1 MFQTFSF
8 VHIEFLAHAALWTAA
23 LAGIALTGGGLGGLL
38 VAVCRVSRL
47 RAPRYAALGFI
58 GLVQGTPLLVQLF
71 LAYFGAAFAGL
82 DVPPLAAAA
91 LAFTLYASAFFG
103 DIWRGAIEGVPLG
116 QWEAAAALGLGRL
129 ATLRLVIVPQA
140 VKPAIPMKPT
150 VGGMAGFIVQLV
162 KNTALASIIGFREL
176 TRAGQIVSNV
186 TFQPLAVF
194 LTVAAFY
201 FVICYPISLASR
213 RLEARLGR
221 GHVEPSLI

>member
-8 VHIEFLAHAALWTAA
+8 VHVEFLAHAALWTAA
-23 LAGIALTGGGLGGLL
+23 LAGIALAGGGVGGLL
-38 VAVCRVSRL
+38 VAVLRVARARVL
-47 RAPRYAALGFI
+47 RGVGIGFI
-58 GLVQGTPLLVQLF
+58 TVVQGTPLLVQLF

-103 DIWRGAIEGVPLG
+103 DIWRGAIEGVPRG
-116 QWEAAAALGLGRL
+116 QWEAASALGLGRL
-129 ATLRLVIVPQA
+129 ATLRLIVVPQA
-140 VKPAIPMKPT
+140 IRPAIPPT
-150 VGGMAGFIVQLV
+150 VGFIVQLV

-186 TFQPLAVF
+186 TFQPLPVF

-201 FVICYPISLASR
+201 FAICYPISLASR
-213 RLEARLGR
+213 RLEARM
-221 GHVEPSLI
+221 GHGPFEPSLI

>member
-1 MFQTFSF
+1 VFQTFSLGH
-8 VHIEFLAHAALWTAA
+8 VAFLAHAALWTAA
-23 LAGIALTGGGLGGLL
+23 LAGIALSGGAVGGLVIAIL
-38 VAVCRVSRL
+38 RVSPTRTL
-47 RAPRYAALGFI
+47 QRIAIGFI
-58 GLVQGTPLLVQLF
+58 TIVQGTPLLVQLF

-103 DIWRGAIEGVPLG
+103 DIWRGAIEGVPHG
-116 QWEAAAALGLGRL
+116 QWEAAGALGLGRM
-129 ATLRLVIVPQA
+129 ATLRLVVVPQA
-140 VKPAIPMKPT
+140 IRPAIPPT
-150 VGGMAGFIVQLV
+150 VGFIVQLV

-201 FVICYPISLASR
+201 FAICYPISLASR
-213 RLEARLGR
+213 RLEARMGR
-221 GHVEPSLI
+221 GPVEPSLI

>member
-1 MFQTFSF
+1 MFQTFSLGH
-8 VHIEFLAHAALWTAA
+8 VAFLAHAALWTAA
-23 LAGIALTGGGLGGLL
+23 LAGIALGGGAVGGLMI
-38 VAVCRVSRL
+38 AVLRVSRT
-47 RAPRYAALGFI
+47 RALQRIAIAFI
-58 GLVQGTPLLVQLF
+58 TIVQGTPLLVQLF

-103 DIWRGAIEGVPLG
+103 DIWRGAIEGVPSG
-116 QWEAAAALGLGRL
+116 QWEAAGALGLGRM
-129 ATLRLVIVPQA
+129 AILRLVVVPQA
-140 VKPAIPMKPT
+140 IRPAIPPT
-150 VGGMAGFIVQLV
+150 VGFIVQLV

-201 FVICYPISLASR
+201 FAICYPISLASR
-213 RLEARLGR
+213 RLEARMGR

>member
-1 MFQTFSF
+1 MFQTFNF
-8 VHIEFLAHAALWTAA
+8 VHVEFLAHAALWTAA
-23 LAGIALTGGGLGGLL
+23 LAGIALAGGGIGGLL
-38 VAVCRVSRL
+38 IAVFRVSKSRVL
-47 RAPRYAALGFI
+47 RGIAIGFI
-58 GLVQGTPLLVQLF
+58 TIVQGTPLLVQLF

-103 DIWRGAIEGVPLG
+103 DIWRGAIEGVPIG
-116 QWEAAAALGLGRL
+116 QWESASALGLGRL
-129 ATLRLVIVPQA
+129 ATLRLIVVPQA
-140 VKPAIPMKPT
+140 IRPAIPPT
-150 VGGMAGFIVQLV
+150 VGFIVQLV

-213 RLEARLGR
+213 RLEARMGR
-221 GHVEPSLI
+221 GKLEPSLI

>member
-8 VHIEFLAHAALWTAA
+8 THVAFLAHAALWTAA
-23 LAGIALTGGGLGGLL
+23 LAGIALLGGGIGGLL
-38 VAVCRVSRL
+38 IAVLRVSRA
-47 RAPRYAALGFI
+47 RAPRMIGIAFI
-58 GLVQGTPLLVQLF
+58 TVVQGTPLLVQLF

-91 LAFTLYASAFFG
+91 VAFTLYASAFFG
-103 DIWRGAIEGVPLG
+103 DIWRGAIEGVPRG
-116 QWEAAAALGLGRL
+116 QWEAAFALGLGRL
-129 ATLRLVIVPQA
+129 ATLRLVIVKQA
-140 VKPAIPMKPT
+140 IRPAIPPT
-150 VGGMAGFIVQLV
+150 VGFIVQLV

-186 TFQPLAVF
+186 TFQPLKVF

-213 RLEARLGR
+213 RLEARMGR
-221 GHVEPSLI
+221 GRIEPSLI

>member
-8 VHIEFLAHAALWTAA
+8 VHVEFLAHAALWTAA
-23 LAGIALTGGGLGGLL
+23 LAGIALTGGGIGGLL
-38 VAVCRVSRL
+38 VAICRVSRL

-91 LAFTLYASAFFG
+91 VAFTLYASAFFG

-116 QWEAAAALGLGRL
+116 QWEAASALGLGRL

-140 VKPAIPMKPT
+140 VKPAIPPT
-150 VGGMAGFIVQLV
+150 VGFIVQLV

>member
-1 MFQTFSF
+1 VFQTFSF
-8 VHIEFLAHAALWTAA
+8 VHVEFLAHAALWTAA

-38 VAVCRVSRL
+38 VATLRVSRL
-47 RAPRYAALGFI
+47 RGPRYAAIGFI

-91 LAFTLYASAFFG
+91 VAFTLYASAFFG

-116 QWEAAAALGLGRL
+116 QWEAASALGLGRL

-140 VKPAIPMKPT
+140 VKPAIPPT
-150 VGGMAGFIVQLV
+150 VGFIVQLV

-221 GHVEPSLI
+221 GPVEPSLI

>member
-1 MFQTFSF
+1 MFQTYSL
-8 VHIEFLAHAALWTAA
+8 VHVEFLAHAALWTAA
-23 LAGIALTGGGLGGLL
+23 LAAIALAGGGVGGLL
-38 VAVCRVSRL
+38 VATARVSRVRPV
-47 RAPRYAALGFI
+47 RATAVAFI
-58 GLVQGTPLLVQLF
+58 TVVQGTPLLVQLF
-71 LAYFGAAFAGL
+71 LAYFGAAFAGF

-103 DIWRGAIEGVPLG
+103 DIWRGAIEGVPHG
-116 QWEAAAALGLGRL
+116 QWEAASALGLGRL
-129 ATLRLVIVPQA
+129 AALRLIVVPQA
-140 VKPAIPMKPT
+140 IRPAIPPT
-150 VGGMAGFIVQLV
+150 VGFIVQLV

-213 RLEARLGR
+213 RLEARMGR

>member
-8 VHIEFLAHAALWTAA
+8 THVEFLAHAALWTAA
-23 LAGIALTGGGLGGLL
+23 LAGIALLGGGIGGLL
-38 VAVCRVSRL
+38 IAVLRVSRARAL
-47 RAPRYAALGFI
+47 RTIGVAFI
-58 GLVQGTPLLVQLF
+58 TVVQGTPLLVQLF

-91 LAFTLYASAFFG
+91 VAFTLYASAFFG
-103 DIWRGAIEGVPLG
+103 DIWRGAIEGVPRG

-129 ATLRLVIVPQA
+129 QTLRLVIVKQA
-140 VKPAIPMKPT
+140 IRPAIPPT
-150 VGGMAGFIVQLV
+150 VGFIVQLV

-186 TFQPLAVF
+186 TFQPLQVF

-213 RLEARLGR
+213 RLEARMGR
-221 GHVEPSLI
+221 GHIEPSLI

>member
-1 MFQTFSF
+1 VFQTFSF
-8 VHIEFLAHAALWTAA
+8 VHVEFLAHAALWTAA

-38 VAVCRVSRL
+38 VATLRVSRL
-47 RAPRYAALGFI
+47 RGPRYAALGFI

-91 LAFTLYASAFFG
+91 VAFTLYASAFFG

-116 QWEAAAALGLGRL
+116 QWEAASALGLGRL

-140 VKPAIPMKPT
+140 VKPAIPPT
-150 VGGMAGFIVQLV
+150 VGFIVQLV